1 MDNPPAGSKK
11 LCFVIGPIGE
21 PGSQTRIHAN
31 WLLKE
36 IIQPVFAEN
45 FPDFRVERADEIT
58 APGSIN
64 SQVINRLWDAPL
76 VIADM
81 SQHNANAFY
90 ELAIRHIVRLPTI
103 HMIHSADK
111 IPFDVAPYRAISF
124 SWAEAEHLKEA
135 RAALKS
141 TVEEVTKPE
150 FVVENPITHARGVIE
165 FEQHASPGEKVLAD
179 EIAALQRRVGVLEE
193 DQPVGSNPDAVV
205 PEAVLLPG
213 ARRIHG
219 DTELAALRRLRGD
232 AEPPNLI
239 IRRPRPGTGG

>member
-1 MDNPPAGSKK
+1 
-11 LCFVIGPIGE
+11 
-21 PGSQTRIHAN
+21 
-31 WLLKE
+31 
-36 IIQPVFAEN
+36 
-45 FPDFRVERADEIT
+45 
-58 APGSIN
+58 
-64 SQVINRLWDAPL
+64 L

-103 HMIHSADK
+103 HMIRSADK

-179 EIAALQRRVGVLEE
+179 EIAALQRRVCVLEE
-193 DQPVGSNPDAVV
+193 DRPVGSNPDAVV
-205 PEAVLLPG
+205 PETVLLPG

-219 DTELAALRRLRGD
+219 DAELAALRRLRGD
-232 AEPPNLI
+232 AEPPQGDI
-239 IRRPRPGTGG
+239 P